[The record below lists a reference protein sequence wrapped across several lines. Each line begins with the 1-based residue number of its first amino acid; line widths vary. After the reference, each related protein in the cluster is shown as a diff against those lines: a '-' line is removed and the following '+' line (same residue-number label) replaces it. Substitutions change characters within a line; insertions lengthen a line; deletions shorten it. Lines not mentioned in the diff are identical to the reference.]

1 MIVSRFAPAPTGF
14 LHLGHV
20 VNALH
25 VWGITRALGGR
36 VLLRIENHD
45 AQRSRAEYER
55 AILDDLDWLGCVPD
69 EPSTDAFRAGTC
81 RGRQSD
87 RHDIYGSAL
96 ATLLDAGRPAA
107 LQIQSGCSADLQ
119 VRRDDGADSGCSAD
133 LQVRPGAPLVYA
145 CDCTRRDIRDAME
158 RTDGPLPPDT
168 ELRYSGRCRTRALT
182 WRPGLGLRLRLD
194 DTVETFDDL
203 RHGVQT
209 QQPSQQC
216 GDLLVKDRDGN
227 WTYQFAV
234 VVDDMVQGVNLVV
247 RGDDLL
253 ASTGRQIQLAR
264 LLGRAEP
271 PRFLHHGLIMK
282 SATQKLSKADHDT
295 SVRDMRASGA
305 SAEDVFGRA
314 AYAAGFAPAPT
325 PLSREAAQ
333 ALVVARYAE
342 RLALVQRGLRV
353 SAASV
358 VPREGA

>member
-55 AILDDLDWLGCVPD
+55 AILDDLDWLGFVPD

-81 RGRQSD
+81 RGRQGD
-87 RHDIYGSAL
+87 RHDIYESAL
-96 ATLLDAGRPAA
+96 AA
-107 LQIQSGCSADLQ
+107 LVARSADLQ
-119 VRRDDGADSGCSAD
+119 VGLPGIGVRSDLQVRHDDGADSGCSAD
-133 LQVRPGAPLVYA
+133 LQVRADAPLVFA

-158 RTDGPLPPDT
+158 RTDGALPPDT
-168 ELRYSGRCRTRALT
+168 ELRYSGRCRTRGLM

-194 DTVETFDDL
+194 ETVETFDDL
-203 RHGVQT
+203 RHGVQV

-234 VVDDMVQGVNLVV
+234 VVDDMVQGVNLVI

-305 SAEDVFGRA
+305 GAEDVFGRA
-314 AYAAGFAPAPT
+314 VHAAGFATAPRS
-325 PLSREAAQ
+325 LSRETAQ

-342 RLALVQRGLRV
+342 RLV
-353 SAASV
+353 SVHAG
-358 VPREGA
+358 R